1 MSLRFGARSPIIG
14 QIGGSMSTFD
24 AVRRSP
30 NDSGASDS
38 DRHALIEQLL
48 LAGLDHYFSGRF
60 EQAIHVWTRVF
71 FLDRGHAR
79 ARAYIERARG
89 VLAEHLREAEAQG
102 AEEALRAAQAQ
113 AQAPPAYASASASV
127 SAVRGAVE
135 LSRTVDGSSSPRRF
149 SRRDLL
155 WRQNDADLTPPIDVA
170 ASVLLPAAA
179 PAPAAGGKLFAHV
192 LLVSLAV
199 VLLFG
204 AGYVVVDRDRL
215 AAWWRGPLDAPT
227 SSLPLATVTTEP
239 LPAPRPAEQ
248 TLTRAKA
255 LFAGGHLQ
263 DAARLLS
270 SIRPDDALRE
280 EADQLT
286 ADIQRAMLDAAGLPA
301 PSEPRRSV
309 TPIPER

>member
-1 MSLRFGARSPIIG
+1 
-14 QIGGSMSTFD
+14 MSTFD

-102 AEEALRAAQAQ
+102 AEEALRAAQA
-113 AQAPPAYASASASV
+113 PPAYASVSA

-135 LSRTVDGSSSPRRF
+135 LSRTVEGPSPRRF

-155 WRQNDADLTPPIDVA
+155 WRQADAELTPPIDVS
-170 ASVLLPAAA
+170 ASALLPAAG
-179 PAPAAGGKLFAHV
+179 PVPAAGGKLFAHV

-215 AAWWRGPLDAPT
+215 AAWWRGPLDVPT
-227 SSLPLATVTTEP
+227 SLPLATVTTEP

-248 TLTRAKA
+248 TLTRARA
-255 LFAGGHLQ
+255 LFASGHLQ

-270 SIRPDDALRE
+270 SIRPDDALRD

-286 ADIQRAMLDAAGLPA
+286 ADIQHAMLDAAGLPA

>member
-1 MSLRFGARSPIIG
+1 
-14 QIGGSMSTFD
+14 MSTFD

-30 NDSGASDS
+30 NDSGVSDS

-89 VLAEHLREAEAQG
+89 ALAEHLREAEAQH
-102 AEEALRAAQAQ
+102 AEDALRAAQAG
-113 AQAPPAYASASASV
+113 AAYASSASATAT
-127 SAVRGAVE
+127 AVRGAVE
-135 LSRTVDGSSSPRRF
+135 LSRADGPPPRRF

-155 WRQNDADLTPPIDVA
+155 WRPSDADASTPPIDTTASSIATVIAPVIVSAPNQPA
-170 ASVLLPAAA
+170 AS
-179 PAPAAGGKLFAHV
+179 GKLFAHV

-215 AAWWRGPLDAPT
+215 ATWWRGPLDTP
-227 SSLPLATVTTEP
+227 SSLPLVSVTTEP
-239 LPAPRPAEQ
+239 LPPPRPAEQ
-248 TLTRAKA
+248 TLTRARA
-255 LFAGGHLQ
+255 LFANGHLQ

-270 SIRPDDALRE
+270 TIHPDDALRG
-280 EADQLT
+280 EADHLT

>member
-1 MSLRFGARSPIIG
+1 
-14 QIGGSMSTFD
+14 MSTFD

-89 VLAEHLREAEAQG
+89 ALAERLREAEAQG
-102 AEEALRAAQAQ
+102 AEEALRAAQA
-113 AQAPPAYASASASV
+113 PSAYASASV

-135 LSRTVDGSSSPRRF
+135 LSRAVDGPSPRRF

-155 WRQNDADLTPPIDVA
+155 WRQGDGELTPPIDVA
-170 ASVLLPAAA
+170 ASVLLPASA
-179 PAPAAGGKLFAHV
+179 PAPAAGGRLFAHV

-215 AAWWRGPLDAPT
+215 AAWWRGPLDTPVV
-227 SSLPLATVTTEP
+227 LPLATVTTEP
-239 LPAPRPAEQ
+239 MPTVPRPAEQ
-248 TLTRAKA
+248 TLTRART

-270 SIRPDDALRE
+270 SIRPDDALRA

-286 ADIQRAMLDAAGLPA
+286 ADIQRAMLDAAGLAP